1 MLPFSPFWK
10 KRKEIWTVG
19 AVGFHLL
26 THRIENFL
34 TKFDFLP
41 FKDGVFNAVAN
52 VRALNCPE
60 FSSLRLISQSIEATR
75 HYGTFRIF

>member
-10 KRKEIWTVG
+10 KKNLDSRS

-41 FKDGVFNAVAN
+41 FKDGVFNSVAN